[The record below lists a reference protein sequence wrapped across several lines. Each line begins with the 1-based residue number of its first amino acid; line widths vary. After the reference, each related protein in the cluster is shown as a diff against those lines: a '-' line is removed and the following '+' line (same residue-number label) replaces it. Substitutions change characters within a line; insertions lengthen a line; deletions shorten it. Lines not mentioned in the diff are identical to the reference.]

1 VFNFIILP
9 HLFSGTEFIKA
20 IADAP
25 FHKLSSEAKA
35 ATAGLINSTARKSG
49 DGFDTVKGNIA
60 HVLMIADMFKRGDIA
75 IHGIEVVDDVLET
88 LSKSVFAGRRV
99 DIVLTQ
105 GGRKIHLE
113 VKNYSASTW
122 KANLTGAMRKTPQAT
137 IDAAKAEGKNAA
149 KSTRQLYTDIV
160 KYMQNGY
167 SGRQYAFTPDVIYV
181 AKRTSNVKATAIR
194 RDPEKVKEVKEVEDE
209 IIEHMKKKVDDYA
222 DELASEFGIRD
233 INREP
238 GLTRWKNMK
247 DDLFDAMEG
256 NGPDKRKFVE
266 IYPFDNIIKKI
277 K

>member
-1 VFNFIILP
+1 LP

-25 FHKLSSEAKA
+25 FHKLSAEAKA

-60 HVLMIADMFKRGDIA
+60 HVLMIADMFKRGDIE

-105 GGRKIHLE
+105 GGKKIHLE

-137 IDAAKAEGKNAA
+137 IDAAKAEGRNAA
-149 KSTRQLYTDIV
+149 ESTRQLYTDIV
-160 KYMQNGY
+160 KYIKNDF

-181 AKRTSNVKATAIR
+181 AKGTSNVQATAIR
-194 RDPEKVKEVKEVEDE
+194 RNTDKVKETEDE
-209 IIEHMKKKVDDYA
+209 IIEHIQKKVDDYA
-222 DELASEFGIRD
+222 EELASEFGIRN
-233 INREP
+233 INKEP
-238 GLTRWKNMK
+238 GLSRWEAMRKKLFEAMK
-247 DDLFDAMEG
+247 G
-256 NGPDKRKFVE
+256 NGPDKRKFVQV
-266 IYPFDNIIKKI
+266 YPYDNIIKQI